1 MVGTKEIMCH
11 IIYKTLRVCPFYDK
25 LYLPQLFTV
34 VYVISCHHYE
44 GDWYGPYYTTL
55 FPSNNLMLVKNEGSL
70 KDNPNTLRVPRD
82 CVPLLPFF
90 AGIHIYL
97 KKPFSQ
103 YRQRGKSGVYDTT
116 SHNSG
121 GNLW

>member
-11 IIYKTLRVCPFYDK
+11 IIFKTLRVCPFYDK

-55 FPSNNLMLVKNEGSL
+55 FPSNEGSL

-82 CVPLLPFF
+82 CVPLLLFF
-90 AGIHIYL
+90 SGIHIYL

>member
-11 IIYKTLRVCPFYDK
+11 IIFKTLRVCPFYDK

-55 FPSNNLMLVKNEGSL
+55 FPSNEGSL
-70 KDNPNTLRVPRD
+70 KDNYETYIVRILTHYVFPATVYHYYHFSLE
-82 CVPLLPFF
+82 F
-90 AGIHIYL
+90 IY
-97 KKPFSQ
+97 
-103 YRQRGKSGVYDTT
+103 T
-116 SHNSG
+116 
-121 GNLW
+121 